1 LEKTLSRIINPDSSS
16 KIRVRLTKT
25 VVLAIRRLA
34 NQAGPGN
41 ESRDMAA
48 YIALA
53 LDAIAKTIDST
64 VGPWEKRGYW
74 VKADKFRMDW
84 IWSGTCAAKMR
95 IAVLEENWDAVA
107 EVAAKTAIKLSK
119 ITVSNGNRLGEP
131 WKGAWRILSKDK

>member
-1 LEKTLSRIINPDSSS
+1 MSRIINPDSSS
-16 KIRVRLTKT
+16 KTRNRLSKT
-25 VVLAIRRLA
+25 VVLTIRRLA
-34 NQAGPGN
+34 NQTGPGV

-64 VGPWEKRGYW
+64 VSPWEKRGYW

-84 IWSGTCAAKMR
+84 VWAGTYAGRMR
-95 IAVLEENWDAVA
+95 LAVLEGNWDTIT

-131 WKGAWRILSKDK
+131 WTGAWRILSEKNK

>member
-1 LEKTLSRIINPDSSS
+1 MSRIINPDSSS
-16 KIRVRLTKT
+16 KNRVRLIKT
-25 VVLAIRRLA
+25 VVLTIRSLA
-34 NQAGPGN
+34 NQTGPGI

-53 LDAIAKTIDST
+53 LVAIAKTIDST

-84 IWSGTCAAKMR
+84 IWAGTYAEKMQL
-95 IAVLEENWDAVA
+95 AVLEGDWDTIA

-119 ITVSNGNRLGEP
+119 VTVSNGNRLGEP
-131 WKGAWRILSKDK
+131 WTGAWRILSKENK